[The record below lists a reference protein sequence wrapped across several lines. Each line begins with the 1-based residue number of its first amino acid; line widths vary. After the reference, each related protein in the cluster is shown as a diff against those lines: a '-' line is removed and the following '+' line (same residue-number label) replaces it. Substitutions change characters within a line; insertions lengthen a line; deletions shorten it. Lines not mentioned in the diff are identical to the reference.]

1 MAGFDTAVTG
11 LSAASTNLDVIGNNI
26 ANASTTGF
34 KGTRTQFA
42 DIYTSSVVGAG
53 SSNIAGSGV
62 TVRDLSQDFSAG
74 TIEFTNNNLDLAI
87 DGSGFFQV
95 ADAGGTNYYTR
106 DGQFELDRDGY
117 IVTSDGNYVQ
127 GYGVEDPTAS
137 RQDLSLTPIGN
148 LQVTETESP
157 PRTTTNI
164 DLSFN
169 IDSELNPPDNA
180 YDRTDGTTYSYTTTQ
195 QTYDSL
201 GNPRTI
207 KFNMVEQSPVVQQFA
222 IDLPAGMVKGG
233 APGDGTADTIDISGV
248 SITVPDFSDPDPN
261 NWVGGSFDTTTTLGG
276 DGYYHL
282 DNTVLNTIRDADS
295 FHGDNNVDN
304 GQSRIK
310 DVYYTGGTNGQ
321 IVVEFYSEFTDSGDL
336 EVNYADTDTPAN
348 NGQLQTQSVTRTA
361 GETQSWNFVS
371 DTPAL
376 PNGQD
381 AVFTFGGVQITVPA
395 PSPND
400 PVSVDTIGQRIV
412 ARENAI
418 MEGNPDIESIA
429 YDSDANRLTVSYRS
443 SAGDIT
449 QPLDLTMASS
459 SGVTSLSANDI
470 FGRAAGSSGE
480 VIPNVVIDGDNSYEG
495 VYRMYAYLDGDQLL
509 DIGKLNEAGSPSAD
523 PAPGES
529 EVGPVLISFDTSTGR
544 LSEVNGRSV
553 GANGQAP
560 NLTIR
565 GADPADADTVITLDL
580 SDSTQ
585 YASDSIIK
593 DSDQNGYARGDLI
606 GVSFE
611 NTGEMIAS
619 YSNGQSQT
627 LGVLAV
633 ASFDNEAGLA
643 SVGSN
648 QWVASQA
655 SGDAILNPPGTG
667 LNGTLSSASLES
679 SNVDLSSQL
688 VDLIQAQRDYQA
700 NAQTLETLNTV
711 TQTIL
716 QI

>member
-95 ADAGGTNYYTR
+95 SDAGGTNYYTR

-117 IVTSDGNYVQ
+117 IVTSDGNFVQ
-127 GYGVEDPTAS
+127 GYGVENPTAA
-137 RQDLSLTPIGN
+137 RQDISLTPIGN

-169 IDSELNPPDNA
+169 VDSELEPPENQ

-207 KFNMVEQSPVVQQFA
+207 KFNFVEQSPEIQQFL
-222 IDLPAGMVKGG
+222 INPPTGMDR
-233 APGDGTADTIDISGV
+233 AADTISISGQA
-248 SITVPDFSDPDPN
+248 ITIPDSGTTPPPATPSYGDFNTTPN
-261 NWVGGSFDTTTTLGG
+261 A

-282 DNTVLNTIRDADS
+282 QPAVLQQIQDRDEFDAD
-295 FHGDNNVDN
+295 DVAN
-304 GQSRIK
+304 GQNRIS
-310 DVYYTGGTNGQ
+310 DIYYDESQ
-321 IVVEFYSEFTDSGDL
+321 DRVVVEFASEYTNSGDL
-336 EVNYADTDTPAN
+336 EVGYVDADDATNT
-348 NGQLQTQSVTRTA
+348 GQLQPQTTTRSSA
-361 GETQSWNFVS
+361 ETQTW
-371 DTPAL
+371 TL
-376 PNGQD
+376 TD
-381 AVFTFGGVQITVPA
+381 ATTIGESASFNFGGVQITVP
-395 PSPND
+395 PS
-400 PVSVDTIGQRIV
+400 SDTTAVEADTVGARV
-412 ARENAI
+412 LARENAI
-418 MEGNPDIESIA
+418 LEQNPDIENIS
-429 YDSDANRLTVSYRS
+429 YDSDTQELRVTYRA
-443 SAGDIT
+443 SAGDVD
-449 QPLDLTMASS
+449 PLAVTVASAGS
-459 SGVTSLSANDI
+459 TLSADEM
-470 FGRAAGSSGE
+470 FAGAAPTDTEITPVS
-480 VIPNVVIDGDNSYEG
+480 IDGDNSYEG

-509 DIGKLNEAGSPSAD
+509 DIGKLSEAGTA
-523 PAPGES
+523 GET
-529 EVGPVLISFDTSTGR
+529 EGGPVLITFNNSTGR
-544 LSEVNGRSV
+544 LATVNGLDV
-553 GANGQAP
+553 GSNGQAP
-560 NLTIR
+560 NLTIL
-565 GADPADADTVITLDL
+565 GADPADADTEITLDL
-580 SDSTQ
+580 TDTTQ

-648 QWVASQA
+648 RWVASQA
-655 SGDAILNPPGTG
+655 SGDAILNPPGAG